1 MKRGGVFALITYI
14 IYTLFFGGIAVWLA
28 IALKNDNGSAGI
40 GGIGVALGIMII
52 ASLAVGG
59 LFAIILKL
67 VHMATGWFVLGLLC
81 VLIDIRAVYTLAVS
95 IIGVGAINGVTLVL
109 ILPLALAVGALVS
122 NIKSLQN

>member
-1 MKRGGVFALITYI
+1 MRKGGVFALIVYI
-14 IYTLFFGGIAVWLA
+14 LYTLFFGGIAVFCA

-67 VHMATGWFVLGLLC
+67 VYMATGWFVLGLLC

-122 NIKSLQN
+122 NIRSLKS

>member
-1 MKRGGVFALITYI
+1 MRRGGGFALITYI
-14 IYTLFFGGIAVWLA
+14 LYTLFFGGIAVFTA

-67 VHMATGWFVLGLLC
+67 IHMATGWFIFGILC
-81 VLIDIRAVYTLAVS
+81 AIIDIRAVYTLALS
-95 IIGVGAINGVTLVL
+95 IIDVGAINGVTLVL
-109 ILPLALAVGALVS
+109 VVPLVFAVGALVS
-122 NIKSLQN
+122 NVKSLRN